1 MKKSVI
7 NWNLTSK
14 VMARTAIFG
23 AIATIL
29 YIVPLFTIKI
39 PIFPPFLEFHFDE
52 IPVFV
57 AGFAYGP
64 VTSILILIVKTL
76 IKLPFSSTAM
86 VGELAD
92 LLYSLAFV
100 LPAVLYYRKN
110 RNIKGVMIGFS
121 LGFIAQLVISSLFNA
136 LFMIDF
142 YLFLYPFLTPES
154 LLELVRATNPRITD
168 IHWSLVLYG
177 ILPFN
182 VVKNTLVII
191 ITFLVYKRVHQ
202 LFYKF

>member
-1 MKKSVI
+1 MRKSVI

-29 YIVPLFTIKI
+29 YIVPIFQIKI

-52 IPVFV
+52 IPIFI

-64 VTSILILIVKTL
+64 WTAILITIVKTL

-100 LPAVLYYRKN
+100 LPAVIYYRRHKN
-110 RNIKGVMIGFS
+110 LKGVM
-121 LGFIAQLVISSLFNA
+121 LGFTFGFFTQLLVSSLFNA

-142 YLFLYPFLTPES
+142 YLFLYDLPEHV
-154 LLELVRATNPRITD
+154 LLAMVNATNPRITD
-168 IHWSLVLYG
+168 IHWTMVLYG

-182 VVKNTLVII
+182 LVKNTIVII
-191 ITFLVYKRVHQ
+191 VTFLVYKRVHQ

>member
-7 NWNLTSK
+7 NWTLTTK
-14 VMARTAIFG
+14 VMARTAIFA

-29 YIVPLFTIKI
+29 YTVSIFTIKI
-39 PIFPPFLEFHFDE
+39 PIFPFFLEFHFDE
-52 IPVFV
+52 IPIFI
-57 AGFAYGP
+57 AGYAYGP
-64 VTSILILIVKTL
+64 VTSILIIIVKTL
-76 IKLPFSSTAM
+76 IKLPLSSTAM

-92 LLYSLAFV
+92 ALYSAAFV
-100 LPAVLYYRKN
+100 LPAVVYYQRHKT
-110 RNIKGVMIGFS
+110 IKGAVIGFGI
-121 LGFIAQLVISSLFNA
+121 GFVCQLVVSSLFNA

-154 LLELVRATNPRITD
+154 LLAAVQVTNPRITD
-168 IHWSLVLYG
+168 IHWTMVLYG

-182 VVKNTLVII
+182 LVKNTLVVI
-191 ITFLVYKRVHQ
+191 ITFLTYKRVHQ